1 MHALALHLQQQG
13 YVVSGSDDRITEP
26 ARGHLAKAGLLPPA
40 EGWFPEKIQPNIDL
54 VIVGM
59 HARPDNPE
67 LRQARALGRVIW
79 DMPTYL
85 ARATTHKHRIVVAG
99 SHGKTT
105 TTAFLIQAFQTLKL
119 PTDWLIGARALRIPQ
134 TLRLSEAPTCILEGD
149 EYPASPDNP
158 QPKAA
163 VYQPHWL
170 ILTGIAW
177 DHANVYP
184 TPEHYQQAFE
194 HILQTLPKGGVCF
207 YYSGDPL
214 VKALVEKWLRPG
226 WHYLLPY
233 SELPATR
240 KRQTW
245 MARIGSRLIPVRF
258 WGRHNLQ
265 NAAAVWRVLQ
275 ELSVS
280 EEEFA
285 GILSELTL
293 PDQRQ
298 EIWLQTP
305 DKLIVR
311 DFAHAPS
318 KVEATLRALRET
330 FPRRSLLAVLE
341 LHTYSSLQPSYAA
354 QYRHALR
361 WANTRWIYVDPLVAT
376 QKGSELE
383 VLRHTFPS
391 SYRFFSNAEAL
402 RTALQKVST
411 TRPTVIA
418 LLSSGTLGGIAREE
432 FS

>member
-1 MHALALHLQQQG
+1 MHALALHLKRQG
-13 YVVSGSDDRITEP
+13 YTVTGSDDRITEP
-26 ARGHLAKAGLLPPA
+26 ARSALAEAGLLPPQ
-40 EGWFPEKIQPNIDL
+40 EGWFPEKIQPDLDL

-67 LRQARALGRVIW
+67 LVQARALGRVIW

-85 ARATTHKHRIVVAG
+85 TRATAHKHRIVVAG

-105 TTAFLIQAFQTLKL
+105 TTAFLLQAFHALKL
-119 PTDWLIGARALRIPQ
+119 PTDWLVGARAAHIPQ
-134 TLRLSEAPTCILEGD
+134 TLHLSDAPTCILEGD

-177 DHANVYP
+177 DHANIYP
-184 TPEHYQQAFE
+184 TPERYQQAFE

-207 YYSGDPL
+207 YYSGDPV

-226 WHYLLPY
+226 WHSLIPY
-233 SELPATR
+233 QELPASR
-240 KRQTW
+240 KEQTW
-245 MARIGSRLIPVRF
+245 MARIGAQLIPLRF

-265 NAAAVWRVLQ
+265 NAGAVWRLLR

-280 EEEFA
+280 EREFA
-285 GILSELTL
+285 EILAELSL
-293 PDQRQ
+293 PEQRQ
-298 EIWLQTP
+298 ELWLQTP
-305 DKLIVR
+305 ERIVVR

-330 FPRRSLLAVLE
+330 FPRKTLVAVLE
-341 LHTYSSLQPSYAA
+341 LHTYSSLQPIYAA

-361 WANTRWIYVDPLVAT
+361 WAHTRWLYIDPQVAA
-376 QKGSELE
+376 QKGADLE
-383 VLRHTFPS
+383 RLRRTFPA
-391 SYRFFSNAEAL
+391 SYRFFTDRDEL
-402 RTALQKVST
+402 RAALQKLPP
-411 TRPTVIA
+411 TRPMVIA
-418 LLSSGTLGGIAREE
+418 LLSSGTLGGLSREE
-432 FS
+432 LA